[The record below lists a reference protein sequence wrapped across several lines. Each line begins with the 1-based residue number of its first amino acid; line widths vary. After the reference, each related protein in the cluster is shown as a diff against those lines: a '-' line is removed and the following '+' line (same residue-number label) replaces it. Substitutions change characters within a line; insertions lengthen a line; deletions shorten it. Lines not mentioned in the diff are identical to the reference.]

1 MASNET
7 KPDCAPPM
15 KATSHGVFQG
25 DNPIHFAL
33 PLVILQ
39 MCLVLILTRVLAYLL
54 KPLRQP
60 RVVAE
65 IVVSI
70 NPKTLHYK
78 K

>member
-1 MASNET
+1 MASNDT
-7 KPDCAPPM
+7 TLNNAPPM

-25 DNPIHFAL
+25 ENPLNAAL

-39 MCLVLILTRVLAYLL
+39 ICLVLTLTRVLAYLL

-65 IVVSI
+65 IVVSYLI
-70 NPKTLHYK
+70 PLFSF
-78 K
+78 